1 MRLSKNFTLSE
12 FQSKDGAAFPA
23 EVIKNLKKLA
33 ENLQVIRD
41 TINAPL
47 SITSGYRSPAHNKR
61 VGGAV
66 YSQHLLGTASDLTC
80 KSLSPKQLRDVIKK
94 LMDNGKILKGGLKAY
109 AGFVHYDIRGKYVT
123 W

>member
-1 MRLSKNFTLSE
+1 MKLTKNFNLSE
-12 FQSKDGAAFPA
+12 FQSKDGATFPI

-41 TINAPL
+41 TINTPL
-47 SITSGYRSPAHNKR
+47 SITSGYRSPAHNKK

-66 YSQHLLGTASDLTC
+66 YSQHLLGKASDLTT
-80 KSLSPKQLRDVIKK
+80 KTLSPKQLRDIIKQ
-94 LMDNGKILKGGLKAY
+94 LMDEGKIKKGGLKDY
-109 AGFVHYDIRGKYVT
+109 NGFVHYDIRGKYVT